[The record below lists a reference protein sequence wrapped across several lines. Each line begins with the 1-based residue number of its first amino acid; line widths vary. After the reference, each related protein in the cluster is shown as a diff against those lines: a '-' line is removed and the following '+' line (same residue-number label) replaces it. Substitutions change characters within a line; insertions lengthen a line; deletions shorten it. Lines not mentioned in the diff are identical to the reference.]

1 MKFRSFRRDAATLVS
16 LVGQYSDPN
25 VCASLG
31 LHGLRWT
38 ETGHDLHF
46 IFERDEVAYGVEVK
60 NSLSYMEQDEFRI
73 KIRLCKHLNVRP
85 VFAVRMLPRPWII
98 ELVSAGGYAMIFEI
112 PAVPTDT
119 CATGEKRC

>member
-1 MKFRSFRRDAATLVS
+1 M
-16 LVGQYSDPN
+16 
-25 VCASLG
+25 
-31 LHGLRWT
+31 
-38 ETGHDLHF
+38 
-46 IFERDEVAYGVEVK
+46 K

-119 CATGEKRC
+119 CATGETRC